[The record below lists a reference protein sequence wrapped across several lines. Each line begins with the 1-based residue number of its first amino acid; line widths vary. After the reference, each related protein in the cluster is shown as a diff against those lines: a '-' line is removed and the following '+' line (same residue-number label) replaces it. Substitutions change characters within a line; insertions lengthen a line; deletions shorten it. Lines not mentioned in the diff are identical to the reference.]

1 MIELSNTRKIKGKR
15 RISIV
20 VMILQMNICREMES
34 RSVGHNSCRFG

>member
-20 VMILQMNICREMES
+20 VMILQMNICREREN
-34 RSVGHNSCRFG
+34 RSVGHNSCCFG